1 MIRYKA
7 KGRPSKDAKDK
18 VKRINEI
25 LAEMPKS
32 SAIQYEKEVKNMG
45 EIDEILDNLS
55 SKKVKQEDMSKNIAD
70 DVMDFTEIQNDI
82 GSNGEKDNEVPN
94 FFDPLKESIHE
105 RNYNKIDT
113 KDVGEIEEPV
123 FGTQEQF
130 ENIEDVPP
138 VFEVEEAEEVPKE
151 RAIDKVTNES
161 VNQLES
167 GEKTMAVKQL
177 VEMCLDGYELLHEL
191 AKQKVVFS
199 EDKLKERIISGEI
212 DPNDEIIVNANGDTS
227 TPETFIQEYNEQ
239 AIESVSLDPEFTEK
253 VRKPMER
260 VFAKKG
266 WGMSDE
272 QYLLVMFGK
281 DITMKALS
289 VAMLRKTVNGIMDT
303 FAERNRIMKAEQQQS
318 IPPQSPSSIDRPE
331 PNNEST
337 PANSYEEDASN
348 QQESSTNE

>member
-1 MIRYKA
+1 
-7 KGRPSKDAKDK
+7 
-18 VKRINEI
+18 
-25 LAEMPKS
+25 
-32 SAIQYEKEVKNMG
+32 
-45 EIDEILDNLS
+45 
-55 SKKVKQEDMSKNIAD
+55 
-70 DVMDFTEIQNDI
+70 
-82 GSNGEKDNEVPN
+82 
-94 FFDPLKESIHE
+94 
-105 RNYNKIDT
+105 
-113 KDVGEIEEPV
+113 
-123 FGTQEQF
+123 
-130 ENIEDVPP
+130 
-138 VFEVEEAEEVPKE
+138 
-151 RAIDKVTNES
+151 
-161 VNQLES
+161 
-167 GEKTMAVKQL
+167 
-177 VEMCLDGYELLHEL
+177 MCLDGYELLHEL

>member
-32 SAIQYEKEVKNMG
+32 SASQYQKEVKNMG

-55 SKKVKQEDMSKNIAD
+55 SKKVKQEDMSKNTAD
-70 DVMDFTEIQNDI
+70 DVMDFTEIQNDM

-161 VNQLES
+161 VNQL
-167 GEKTMAVKQL
+167 
-177 VEMCLDGYELLHEL
+177 
-191 AKQKVVFS
+191 
-199 EDKLKERIISGEI
+199 
-212 DPNDEIIVNANGDTS
+212 
-227 TPETFIQEYNEQ
+227 
-239 AIESVSLDPEFTEK
+239 
-253 VRKPMER
+253 
-260 VFAKKG
+260 
-266 WGMSDE
+266 
-272 QYLLVMFGK
+272 
-281 DITMKALS
+281 
-289 VAMLRKTVNGIMDT
+289 
-303 FAERNRIMKAEQQQS
+303 
-318 IPPQSPSSIDRPE
+318 
-331 PNNEST
+331 
-337 PANSYEEDASN
+337 
-348 QQESSTNE
+348 